1 MINLTK
7 VRNHS
12 KSFFRGNCLNVRDIL
27 FCILLYG
34 IIQPILLTVLTG
46 CSKKNTRHIIIESD
60 PPGAKVFLE
69 NNYMGVTPLAFEQ
82 DQGKINYKERLYL
95 VLKGY
100 HEYRVTTQLS
110 NVHHYTLVPFEKDIE
125 IQLNHVPDL
134 LMIDK
139 RFYPSKKKLRASL
152 SLGEHYLFAYKQDYP
167 FLEHRFQV
175 TPNSDQEIKLLFSS
189 VNTRSRLQLTSI
201 PRKAAVYYQDHL
213 LGTTPLI
220 LQNLSTNPFLLVFK
234 YPSYEEKSIYFRLSK
249 REFRA
254 AIARLSPLISHRKII
269 WKNYIPGSQITIN
282 GKIEV
287 PKLKDEEKWITSVST
302 KTNHY
307 QFIVSYPNHYLYKG
321 EVIFNNLADAP
332 EYVVVPISYQTKIPN
347 QPKKILETQLE
358 AYDTVLSQGDYF
370 FFTDYDRSEIR
381 VYDLSFN
388 LIRNFSFEEV
398 GDKNSPYI
406 MTGFQYPGAFLL
418 GNRIITSS
426 QVYSFPAGHTGI
438 INPVYLLLPRYNQ
451 ETNIFS
457 STESRV
463 VVFDNGDHRIKFFD
477 LDKGLDTAPTTI
489 TARDYFTVNE
499 PIKKVKKNYLLPLRF
514 SQAIWLLASDQ
525 RKGQDLLF
533 VDVINRDLKIYNNG
547 ESGYFLSELEPQ
559 PNNPQSLT
567 AYHDL
572 VLVGDSLVFKVWV
585 YDRKG
590 NFIHNF
596 NLSSESSSPPRY
608 LFVKGN
614 RLYALGETVSI
625 YSLE

>member
-1 MINLTK
+1 MWN
-7 VRNHS
+7 NS
-12 KSFFRGNCLNVRDIL
+12 KPFSRENRLNTHGIL
-27 FCILLYG
+27 FFILLYG
-34 IIQPILLTVLTG
+34 MIQPILPIVLTG
-46 CSKKNTRHIIIESD
+46 CFKENTRHIIIESD

-69 NNYMGVTPLAFEQ
+69 NNYVGVTPLAFKQ
-82 DQGKINYKERLYL
+82 DQKKINYKERLYL

-100 HEYRVTTQLS
+100 HDYRITTQLS
-110 NVHHYTLVPFEKDIE
+110 NVHHYTLVPLEKNIE
-125 IQLNHVPDL
+125 IQLNHIPDL

-139 RFYPSKKKLRASL
+139 RSYPSKKKIRVSL

-189 VNTRSRLQLTSI
+189 INTHSRLQLTSI
-201 PRKAAVYYQDHL
+201 PKKAAIYYQDHL
-213 LGTTPLI
+213 LGITPLI

-234 YPSYEEKSIYFRLSK
+234 HPGYEEKSIYFRLSK

-254 AIARLSPLISHRKII
+254 AIARLNPLITHRQII

-282 GKIEV
+282 EKIEV
-287 PKLKDEEKWITSVST
+287 PRLEDGEKWTTSVST
-302 KTNHY
+302 KTNNY
-307 QFIVSYPNHYLYKG
+307 QFMVSYPDHYLYKG
-321 EVIFNNLADAP
+321 EVTFNSLAGVP
-332 EYVVVPISYQTKIPN
+332 EYVVVPIRYQAKIPN

-358 AYDTVLSQGDYF
+358 TYDTVLSQGNYF
-370 FFTDYDRSEIR
+370 FFSDYDRSEIR

-398 GDKNSPYI
+398 GDRNSPHI

-418 GNRIITSS
+418 KNRIITSS
-426 QVYSFPAGHTGI
+426 QIYSFPTGHAGL
-438 INPVYLLLPRYNQ
+438 INPVYLLLLPKYNQ

-457 STESRV
+457 STESQV
-463 VVFDNGDHRIKFFD
+463 AVFDNGDHRIKFFD
-477 LDKGLDTAPTTI
+477 LGKGPDSVPTII
-489 TARDYFTVNE
+489 TAQNYFTMDE
-499 PIKKVKKNYLLPLRF
+499 PSKKVKQNYLLPLRF
-514 SQAIWLLASDQ
+514 SQAIRLLTSEQ
-525 RKGQDLLF
+525 RKEPGILF
-533 VDVINRDLKIYNNG
+533 IDAINRDLKTYDNG
-547 ESGYFLSELEPQ
+547 ESSYFLSEFEPQ

-572 VLVGDSLVFKVWV
+572 VLIGDSLVFKIWV
-585 YDRKG
+585 YDWKG

-596 NLSSESSSPPRY
+596 NLFSKSSSPPRY

-614 RLYALGETVSI
+614 RLYTLGETVSI